1 MASSSDNEV
10 SIGELLAG
18 GSARRTGVDKRFLV
32 LGGRALLVRN
42 LAFLRGFFP
51 TVAVSLGAGQML
63 DLGDARDAEVV
74 HDAWPGASPL
84 AGIASALARYRQP
97 VFALAAD
104 IAFPD
109 PEAIRR
115 VLTAFPG
122 HDLALPAIGPEYHQP
137 LFAVYGPACL
147 APMTALLEAD
157 RHRIV
162 EILLSLDVAEVRF
175 PDDSLFHNINTMD
188 DYEEA
193 RRQAAAGS
201 DAPAADAQPA
211 LVAIVGKSD
220 SGKTTLIEKV
230 VPELVKLGL
239 RVMLDGA
246 DAQAELHELWDDLL
260 DQGRLARVALADD
273 GDERRLGVG
282 GRRVAACGRLAAR
295 FLVVVHGVDVMKERV
310 IWKAH
315 LGDVERQEDLDDAVA
330 VRLEQRRHRRQ
341 AGGPV
346 HSEQRLVVL
355 RADGRQC
362 EVVTGKGRQH
372 APDGLWV
379 GKGDVG
385 GQGEHGL
392 PVARQGGGDA
402 RQRRRARPRVV
413 HDLRVARVP
422 EVEHLARAQ

>member
-1 MASSSDNEV
+1 MASSCDNQV
-10 SIGELLAG
+10 SIGVLLAG
-18 GSARRTGVDKRFLV
+18 GSARRAGVDTRFLV
-32 LGGRALLVRN
+32 LGGRALLLRN

-63 DLGDARDAEVV
+63 DLGDAHHASCTTSAWCASPRSSIWPAPSETATVGKKPRRKARLRKSNARPPSTRKRLSTPARRALLLRNLAFLRGFFPTVAVSLGAGQMLDLGDAHDAEVV

-201 DAPAADAQPA
+201 DAPAA
-211 LVAIVGKSD
+211 
-220 SGKTTLIEKV
+220 
-230 VPELVKLGL
+230 
-239 RVMLDGA
+239 
-246 DAQAELHELWDDLL
+246 W
-260 DQGRLARVALADD
+260 
-273 GDERRLGVG
+273 
-282 GRRVAACGRLAAR
+282 
-295 FLVVVHGVDVMKERV
+295 
-310 IWKAH
+310 
-315 LGDVERQEDLDDAVA
+315 
-330 VRLEQRRHRRQ
+330 
-341 AGGPV
+341 
-346 HSEQRLVVL
+346 
-355 RADGRQC
+355 
-362 EVVTGKGRQH
+362 
-372 APDGLWV
+372 
-379 GKGDVG
+379 
-385 GQGEHGL
+385 
-392 PVARQGGGDA
+392 
-402 RQRRRARPRVV
+402 RRASS
-413 HDLRVARVP
+413 
-422 EVEHLARAQ
+422 